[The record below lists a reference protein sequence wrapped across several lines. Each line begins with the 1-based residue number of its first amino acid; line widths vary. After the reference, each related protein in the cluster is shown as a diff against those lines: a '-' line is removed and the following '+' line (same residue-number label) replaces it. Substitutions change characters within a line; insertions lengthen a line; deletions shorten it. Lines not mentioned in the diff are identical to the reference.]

1 MASSALA
8 SVPALYEER
17 LKLYSAIMAQLGA
30 RPGNTRFHCE
40 YLFEG
45 IELRGKTM
53 LDVGAGD
60 GRYSFYAVCAGAARA
75 VCLEPEAEGSS
86 SGMQERFRRAAAQLG
101 SDQVELVPR
110 RFQDYDPNGETF
122 DVLLLHGSI
131 NHLDEEA
138 CIRLHC
144 DPAAQD
150 VYRTLFE
157 KLAGLTPAGG
167 KLIVTDASPQNLFP
181 RLGIK
186 NRISRNIEWH
196 KHQTPELWAQLLGE
210 TGFKEPRI
218 RWATFNTLRSPGRL
232 LLGNR
237 LAAYCLT
244 SSFCLTMERA
254 PTSRDHVSRQNG
266 PEAEQVEA
274 PTRAR
279 RAG

>member
-1 MASSALA
+1 
-8 SVPALYEER
+8 
-17 LKLYSAIMAQLGA
+17 
-30 RPGNTRFHCE
+30 
-40 YLFEG
+40 
-45 IELRGKTM
+45 
-53 LDVGAGD
+53 
-60 GRYSFYAVCAGAARA
+60 
-75 VCLEPEAEGSS
+75 
-86 SGMQERFRRAAAQLG
+86 MQERFRRAAAQLG

-110 RFQDYDPNGETF
+110 RFQDYDPGGETF

-210 TGFKEPRI
+210 TGFREPRI

-279 RAG
+279 PAG